1 MFADQYNN
9 YAMNFGSDKVS
20 DSVVNIRLGFLRK
33 VYGIVSAQLLITTA
47 VAAIF
52 LTFQPIR
59 VYLSHTWI
67 GFMILIGAAI
77 MSLVFIGALKF
88 TSREYPQNYIC
99 LALFTGCEALLVG
112 SFVTYYTLDSVLMAF
127 VLTCI
132 VTCALTAYA
141 MKTDKDFSAWGAGMI
156 SILMNIILLGL
167 FNIWLQNRMIH
178 ICLTGAG
185 AVLFSLYIIYD
196 VNMIMKKVSPEEYV
210 LAAATLY
217 LDIINLFVKLL
228 ELFGERRQK

>member
-9 YAMNFGSDKVS
+9 YAMNFGPDKVS

-47 VAAIF
+47 VAAVF
-52 LTFQPIR
+52 LTFQPVR
-59 VYLSHTWI
+59 AYLSHTWI
-67 GFMILIGAAI
+67 GFLILVGAAI
-77 MSLVFIGALKF
+77 MSLVFIGALKV
-88 TSREYPQNYIC
+88 TSRQYPQNYIC
-99 LALFTGCEALLVG
+99 LTLFTGCEALLVG

-127 VLTCI
+127 ALTCI

-141 MKTDKDFSAWGAGMI
+141 MKTEKDFSAWGAGLI
-156 SILMNIILLGL
+156 SVLMNIILLGL

-178 ICLTGAG
+178 VCLTGAG

-196 VNMIMKKVSPEEYV
+196 VSMIMKKVSPEEYI

-217 LDIINLFVKLL
+217 LDIINLFIKLL
-228 ELFGERRQK
+228 ELFGERKQK